1 MTVTATASVTSTVTA
16 MPGPKARKN
25 PSRPTISEADPKA
38 TISPAVTMIGR
49 KSRVVC
55 SAARTRRS
63 PEARLR
69 LTPEK
74 KKTE

>member
-16 MPGPKARKN
+16 MPGPKARKK
-25 PSRPTISEADPKA
+25 PSLPTKSEADPSA
-38 TISPAVTMIGR
+38 TIKPAVTMIGR
-49 KSRVVC
+49 KSRVVS

-63 PEARLR
+63 PAARPR